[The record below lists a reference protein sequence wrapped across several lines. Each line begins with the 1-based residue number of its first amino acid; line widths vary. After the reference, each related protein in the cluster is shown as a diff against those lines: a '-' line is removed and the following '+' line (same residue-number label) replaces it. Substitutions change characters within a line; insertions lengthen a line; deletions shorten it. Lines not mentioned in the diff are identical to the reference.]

1 MAEAARPAHAS
12 GALVAPV
19 RLLCVALSF
28 LTRVPCPRWVGHDA
42 GDLARSMPYFPVVG
56 IIVGGWAGALY
67 AGAHALWPAPVAVTL
82 AIVGAIW
89 ATGALH
95 EDALADVADGFGGG
109 WTREQ
114 VLSIM
119 KDSRVGSYGAL
130 ALVAAIAARLVA
142 LLAIADA
149 GAWAV
154 VRTLIAAHALA
165 RWSSLPLLWRHPY
178 ARAEG
183 GTGTAFASEVTFAR
197 VAGGSLVAFAAAG
210 IVLRERAA
218 IAVPAAMLIVWLSGR
233 FYRRRIGG
241 VTGDCLGA
249 TVVLVEV
256 ATYLVAAARLDLI
269 GVHIAW

>member
-1 MAEAARPAHAS
+1 MAGAARTTP
-12 GALVAPV
+12 L

-28 LTRVPCPRWVGHDA
+28 LTRMPSPRWVGHDA
-42 GDLARSMPYFPVVG
+42 GDLARSMPYFPAVG
-56 IIVGGWAGALY
+56 IIVGAWAGALY
-67 AGAHALWPAPVAVTL
+67 AGARALWPAPVAVTL

-114 VLSIM
+114 VLTIM

-130 ALVAAIAARLVA
+130 ALVVTIAARLVA

-149 GAWAV
+149 GTGAV

-165 RWSSLPLLWRHPY
+165 RWSSLPLLWRHSY

-183 GTGTAFASEVTFAR
+183 GTGSAFANDVTPAR
-197 VAGGSLVAFAAAG
+197 VAGGSAVAFAAAG
-210 IVLRERAA
+210 ITLRGRAL
-218 IAVPAAMLIVWLSGR
+218 IAVPVAMLLVWLSGR

-256 ATYLVAAARLDLI
+256 ATYLVAAAHLDVI
-269 GVHIAW
+269 GVHLAW